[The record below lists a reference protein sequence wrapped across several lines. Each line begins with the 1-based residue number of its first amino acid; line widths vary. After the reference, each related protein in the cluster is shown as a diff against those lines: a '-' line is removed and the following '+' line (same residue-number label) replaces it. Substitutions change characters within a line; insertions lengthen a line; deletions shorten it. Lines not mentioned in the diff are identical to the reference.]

1 MKTTP
6 PARKRAPVTIG
17 LLVSLFAMLGCSPST
32 STKAVE
38 SLSTQESPVADPE
51 HTVASLPSTQLRV
64 VSYNLNYGLAQ
75 ADAIDQATLDQVSGL
90 EADIVLLQETNEVWE
105 KAIRRAAGAA
115 YSHQRFHAPGR
126 FIAGGIGALS
136 KYPILVEEVI
146 PSPVDWFPAQRL
158 VVDAPG
164 GPIQILNVHLRPA
177 ISEGGSWVAGYFTT
191 GHFREKEANAYQ
203 QVLDKSLPTL
213 VVGDFNEEDRGTAI
227 DVFESWGL
235 RNALPELASS
245 QTTWRWTAY
254 SVPLALRLDHV
265 LYDTRHLEL
274 VSAQVLSGGNS
285 DHLPVE
291 AVFVRRAP

>member
-1 MKTTP
+1 MTTTH

-17 LLVSLFAMLGCSPST
+17 LLASLFAVPGCSPST
-32 STKAVE
+32 SSKAAE
-38 SLSTQESPVADPE
+38 SLSTQDAPAANRE
-51 HTVASLPSTQLRV
+51 HNAASLPSTQLRV

-75 ADAIDQATLDQVSGL
+75 SDAIDQPTLDQVSGL
-90 EADIVLLQETNEVWE
+90 EADIILLQETNEAWE
-105 KAIRRAAGAA
+105 RAIRRAVGEA
-115 YSHQRFHAPGR
+115 YPHQRFHAPGR

-158 VVDAPG
+158 VVDA
-164 GPIQILNVHLRPA
+164 
-177 ISEGGSWVAGYFTT
+177 T
-191 GHFREKEANAYQ
+191 GHFREKEANTYQ

-265 LYDTRHLEL
+265 LYDTRHWDL
-274 VSAQVLSGGNS
+274 VSAQVLTGGNS

-291 AVFVRRAP
+291 AVFVRRPQ